1 MNLPFTPSDIEY
13 VNGKFYYIY
22 KEHLYEYDESYLY
35 DKMVHKKSKKLC
47 DENKNAD
54 DLDIENKEYD
64 IEYNTEKNNINKL
77 NEDDRLKFNAREID
91 SDENLLFT
99 TNTNT
104 ENFENIQSNDNKEN
118 TNISATENKIN
129 HFSIEENI
137 KNNKLSIQKHSK
149 IDRKFFLVKPIR
161 IQFSMKVY
169 TLNKQESTL
178 ILTNRKILVLD
189 NYKITSQLF
198 GPTLYITRTSIYKNK
213 ILAICFGTKNIYLF
227 ENNIFSLFVCDEQ
240 PVSCYMID
248 DDEFLIGCE
257 KGLYRFNTKSKKS
270 YKSYSFGHVTAMI
283 MMNQKIF
290 VGCFGE
296 MFIID
301 KEKVYQ
307 TKLQGSVAYY
317 CDWNGKLVVAIRNMN
332 KSVDHEFKYRQY
344 QHYLHIYEVE

>member
-35 DKMVHKKSKKLC
+35 DKMLHTESKKHC
-47 DENKNAD
+47 EDNKNAD
-54 DLDIENKEYD
+54 DSDIENKEND
-64 IEYNTEKNNINKL
+64 IEFNTEKNNINEL
-77 NEDDRLKFNAREID
+77 NEDDIINGLDFNDGEID
-91 SDENLLFT
+91 GDKNFF
-99 TNTNT
+99 TNTNTIT

-118 TNISATENKIN
+118 TNISDTENNIN
-129 HFSIEENI
+129 YIKIEENI

-213 ILAICFGTKNIYLF
+213 ILAI
-227 ENNIFSLFVCDEQ
+227 
-240 PVSCYMID
+240 
-248 DDEFLIGCE
+248 
-257 KGLYRFNTKSKKS
+257 
-270 YKSYSFGHVTAMI
+270 
-283 MMNQKIF
+283 
-290 VGCFGE
+290 
-296 MFIID
+296 
-301 KEKVYQ
+301 
-307 TKLQGSVAYY
+307 
-317 CDWNGKLVVAIRNMN
+317 
-332 KSVDHEFKYRQY
+332 
-344 QHYLHIYEVE
+344 